1 MTQKYQFKI
10 IEPCI
15 LAADYLLINLGFQ
28 NLTMIDY
35 NKNYEEAYQTLNAAQ
50 KQAVQAI
57 EGPVMVVA
65 GPGTGKTQLLAAR
78 IGYILK
84 STDVKAHNILCMTF
98 TDAGV
103 LAMRKRLLSFIG
115 PEAYNVNLYTY
126 HGFCNMVI
134 QDNLELFG
142 NYLDLSKLTDLEQV
156 DVYRELIDAFAND
169 HPLKKLKGDLYY
181 DKRRL
186 SKLFQIMK
194 EENWTA
200 EHIEEAV
207 KELEVV
213 LKDDPDY
220 IYKRAYTDRKTKQ
233 KFQKGDIKL
242 SKLKKDIAKYD
253 NTIIAAKEFK
263 NYLNIMAAKKR
274 YDYQDMILWTIEK
287 FQSNPDLLADYQERY
302 QYILVDEYQDTNGSQ
317 NELIY
322 LLASY
327 WDNPNLFVV
336 GDDDQSIFR
345 FQGANM
351 DNIVDFKKRFD
362 PETIVLEQ
370 NYRSGQHI
378 LDKSTLLIQQ
388 NVERLANTEKE
399 ITKNLIE
406 SRKEK
411 APGVITY
418 TKYHNTVHEE
428 KGIINAIIELRDSG
442 YPLQNIAII
451 YRKHKNVENII
462 KYLEINDVPLNVKR
476 KIDVLQMPMI
486 QQLISILNY
495 LFKETEKP
503 SSAYSG
509 DHLLFEILHFSFF
522 EISPKEIAKI
532 SIQLYQERSEI
543 GKQNRALPDDAPKIM
558 NKRWRDII
566 SDKEWLDKNGIGE
579 SEAIV
584 KFAKCIEQWI
594 QDSMNVTIQVL
605 LEKIITEST
614 MLDDLLGGSN
624 STFKL
629 QVLNTFF
636 EFVKA
641 EATSEPRLDLKLLLD
656 IIEKMESN
664 SLTIPFNRIV
674 HANDGVNFITAHSA
688 KGLEFEKVFIIRCE
702 QENWVDTKFNRN
714 DFSMPKT
721 LVLSSALSDIED
733 DRRLFFVAMTR
744 AKDEVHISYPLAN
757 EEGKEKDRAVFIS
770 ELIEDENEI
779 KDNFLPDEEIMLYKA
794 DLLRFRQGQVQL
806 IDHNLIDLVL
816 ENYIMSVTNL
826 NKYLKC
832 PVSFYYEV
840 ILRVPQARTPYL
852 GFGNAVHRTLQ
863 QLFLDIEESP
873 ERLIPP
879 LDIVVEKYEQSLEY
893 FRQHFTEKEFL
904 NYLEHG
910 RKIMKGYYESHVNDW
925 TLPRKYEVEYKVR
938 NVEHAGVPIKGD
950 LDKVVYHDDHFY
962 VVDYKTGKYD
972 SKKFKPPTGGEEDE
986 IGDLWRQIV
995 FYKILVNADP
1005 HFTKPMQYGML
1016 DFVEPKDDK
1025 YNVKKIEVED
1035 FEIEH
1040 VTEELVATWKGI
1052 HNHEFEK
1059 GCEDEKCRWCNF
1071 VADHLNKQV

>member
-1 MTQKYQFKI
+1 
-10 IEPCI
+10 
-15 LAADYLLINLGFQ
+15 
-28 NLTMIDY
+28 MIDY
-35 NKNYEEAYQTLNAAQ
+35 NKNFEKAYNTLNAAQ

-78 IGYILK
+78 IGQILK
-84 STDVKAHNILCMTF
+84 NTDAKAHNILCMTF

-115 PEAYNVNLYTY
+115 PEAYNVNIYTY

-142 NYLDLSKLTDLEQV
+142 NYIDLSKLTDLEEV

-169 HPLKKLKGDLYY
+169 HPLKRLKGDLYY

-186 SKLFQIMK
+186 SNLFQIMK
-194 EENWTA
+194 EENWNV
-200 EHIEEAV
+200 EHIEAAV
-207 KELEVV
+207 KQLEIELR
-213 LKDDPDY
+213 DDPEY
-220 IYKRAYTDRKTKQ
+220 IYKKAYTNRKTKQ
-233 KFQKGDIKL
+233 KYEAGDVKIDKL
-242 SKLKKDIAKYD
+242 NKDIAKYD
-253 NTIIAAKEFK
+253 KTIIAAKEFE
-263 NYLNIMAAKKR
+263 NYLKIMALKKR

-287 FQSNPDLLADYQERY
+287 FKSNQDLLADYQERY

-327 WDNPNLFVV
+327 WDTPNLFVV

-351 DNIVDFKKRFD
+351 DNIVDFKNKFN
-362 PETIVLEQ
+362 PSTIVLEE

-378 LDKSTLLIQQ
+378 LDKSTVLIQQ
-388 NVERLANTEKE
+388 NVERLANTEKD
-399 ITKNLIE
+399 INKNLIA
-406 SRKEK
+406 SR
-411 APGVITY
+411 ADSGPGTITY
-418 TKYHNTVHEE
+418 TRYHNTVHEE
-428 KGIINAIIELRDSG
+428 KGIINAIIELRDQG

-486 QQLISILNY
+486 QQLISILKY
-495 LFKETEKP
+495 LYKETEKP
-503 SSAYSG
+503 SAAYSG
-509 DHLLFEILHFSFF
+509 DHLLFEILHFSYF
-522 EISPKEIAKI
+522 EISSREIAKI
-532 SIQLYQERSEI
+532 SIQLFQERSEV
-543 GKQNRALPDDAPKIM
+543 GRQNRAKADDAPMIL
-558 NKRWRDII
+558 NKRWRDVI
-566 SDKEWLDKNGIGE
+566 SDKAWLEKNGIGQA
-579 SEAIV
+579 EAIV
-584 KFAKCIEQWI
+584 TFAECIERWI
-594 QDSMNVTIQVL
+594 QDSKNVTIQVL

-614 MLDDLLGGSN
+614 MLDDLLKGSN

-641 EATSEPRLDLKLLLD
+641 EATSEPRLDLKLLLE

-664 SLTIPFNRIV
+664 KLTIPFNRIV
-674 HANDGVNFITAHSA
+674 HANDGVHFITAHSA
-688 KGLEFEKVFIIRCE
+688 KGLEFEKVFILRCE
-702 QENWVDTKFNRN
+702 QDNWVDTKFSRN

-721 LVLSSALSDIED
+721 LVLSSAVSDIED

-744 AKDEVHISYPLAN
+744 AKNELHISYPMAN
-757 EEGKEKDRAVFIS
+757 EEGKEKERVVFIS
-770 ELIEDENEI
+770 ELIEEETEI
-779 KDNFLPDEEIMLYKA
+779 KDNFLEDEEIMLYKA
-794 DLLRFRQGQVQL
+794 DLLRFRQGKIQL
-806 IDHNLIDLVL
+806 IDHDLIDLVL
-816 ENYIMSVTNL
+816 EDYIMSVTNL

-832 PVSFYYEV
+832 PRSFYYEV

-852 GFGNAVHRTLQ
+852 GFGSAVHRTLQ
-863 QLFLDIEESP
+863 QLFLDIEKEP

-879 LDIVVEKYEQSLEY
+879 VNQVLESYELSLDH
-893 FRQHFTEKEFL
+893 FRQHFTDKEFK

-910 RKIMKGYYESHVNDW
+910 KIIMKGYYESHVGDW
-925 TLPRKYEVEYKVR
+925 SLPRKYEVEYKVR

-950 LDKVVYHDDHFY
+950 LDKVVHFDDHFY
-962 VVDYKTGKYD
+962 VVDYKTGRYD
-972 SKKFKPPTGGEEDE
+972 SKKFKPPTGGEEDK

-1005 HFTKPMQYGML
+1005 HFTKPMRYGLL
-1016 DFVEPKDDK
+1016 DFVEPDK
-1025 YNVKKIEVED
+1025 EQYRVKKIEVED

-1052 HNHEFEK
+1052 HDHEFEA
-1059 GCEDEKCRWCNF
+1059 GCDDENCRWCNF
-1071 VADHLNKQV
+1071 VADHLNVEV